1 MNKLFKK
8 TQEFVFAQQTSM
20 FSSTIILSAM
30 MILARLFGFLRYR
43 ILTNYF
49 EVRQLDIYFAS
60 FKIPDLIFE
69 VLITGALSTSF
80 IPFFIKYKND
90 HEKLSKNISSII
102 NFITLILF
110 LLIIMVTILAN
121 FILPVITPGFS
132 KEKIDLI
139 IYYSRIILIGQL
151 PFLVVGN
158 FFTGISQARKR
169 FLIPAVAPIIY
180 NVGII
185 ICTILF
191 SSKIGL
197 EAPVLGVV
205 IGAFL
210 FFVIQLP
217 VIFVSDFEYRF
228 ILERSRIL
236 WDFFRVTMPRVFT
249 VITAQIE
256 ATVDLSLSSLI
267 SDGSY
272 AIFYLAQH
280 LQLLPVSVIGIAFGQ
295 ASLPYLSEMYHEKQ
309 TEGLKSVIIESILN
323 LFFFII
329 PIAIF
334 FMFANTNIVKI
345 FFGSRKFDPLT
356 TKLTALTLAYFAL
369 SVPFHSI
376 YYFLTRCFYAI
387 FDTRTPFYISIFS
400 IALNAMLSLFF
411 ILVLHLQVYS
421 LAIAFSTAMNVS
433 VIILLYRL
441 HKKLNG
447 FDYRE
452 LLFNTGKILL
462 ASLIPCVIAYKYMT
476 IFDGLIFDTTRTIN
490 VFMLLCT
497 TGILYFLLYL
507 FLCWVFSVKEFGL
520 VLKMLL
526 KAKEYQKKIFEIYT
540 GIE

>member
-1 MNKLFKK
+1 MKKFFSILVTVIALTIAGVVSYGAYNYVKEKNSLKFTPIPSPDIDIKCHFAAKVNKKKVRKNIFFSRIISLLMNKLFKK

-20 FSSTIILSAM
+20 ISSTIILSAM

-90 HEKLSKNISSII
+90 HAKLSKNISSII

-110 LLIIMVTILAN
+110 LLIVIVTVLAN
-121 FILPVITPGFS
+121 FILPIITPGFS
-132 KEKIDLI
+132 KDKIDLI
-139 IYYSRIILIGQL
+139 VYYSRIILIGQL

-210 FFVIQLP
+210 FFIIQLP

-228 ILERSRIL
+228 IVERSRVL

-256 ATVDLSLSSLI
+256 ATVDQGNHEPPAVHVKRWNRI
-267 SDGSY
+267 SDARPQGKY
-272 AIFYLAQH
+272 AFRRRSATY
-280 LQLLPVSVIGIAFGQ
+280 P
-295 ASLPYLSEMYHEKQ
+295 
-309 TEGLKSVIIESILN
+309 
-323 LFFFII
+323 
-329 PIAIF
+329 
-334 FMFANTNIVKI
+334 
-345 FFGSRKFDPLT
+345 
-356 TKLTALTLAYFAL
+356 
-369 SVPFHSI
+369 
-376 YYFLTRCFYAI
+376 
-387 FDTRTPFYISIFS
+387 
-400 IALNAMLSLFF
+400 
-411 ILVLHLQVYS
+411 
-421 LAIAFSTAMNVS
+421 
-433 VIILLYRL
+433 
-441 HKKLNG
+441 
-447 FDYRE
+447 
-452 LLFNTGKILL
+452 
-462 ASLIPCVIAYKYMT
+462 PCVP
-476 IFDGLIFDTTRTIN
+476 TRIRTRRCT
-490 VFMLLCT
+490 LC
-497 TGILYFLLYL
+497 
-507 FLCWVFSVKEFGL
+507 SR
-520 VLKMLL
+520 
-526 KAKEYQKKIFEIYT
+526 
-540 GIE
+540 